1 MVAEAHAD
9 AAATLAAAK
18 TAAAKIIE
26 TARADGRRAA
36 EARTQ
41 TQLIAAER
49 VARSLVLDAQHGVEE
64 EARTQALA
72 AAMSFREQPEYK
84 DLLDTLEASARLRLG
99 ATTEIERD
107 PPSVGGIRARLSRR
121 SLDYTLTSLVEHAL
135 TSALAETEAPVEIA
149 AAPSAVAK

>member
-1 MVAEAHAD
+1 
-9 AAATLAAAK
+9 
-18 TAAAKIIE
+18 
-26 TARADGRRAA
+26 
-36 EARTQ
+36 
-41 TQLIAAER
+41 
-49 VARSLVLDAQHGVEE
+49 
-64 EARTQALA
+64 
-72 AAMSFREQPEYK
+72 MSFREQPEYK

>member
-9 AAATLAAAK
+9 AAATLAAGK

-26 TARADGRRAA
+26 TARADGRRVA
-36 EARTQ
+36 EARTE
-41 TQLIAAER
+41 TQMIAAER

-64 EARTQALA
+64 EARTRALA

-84 DLLDTLEASARLRLG
+84 DLLYTLEASARLRLG

-135 TSALAETEAPVEIA
+135 TSALAEIAAPVEIA
-149 AAPSAVAK
+149 AAASAVAK